1 MRSLQAW
8 FDEYAESHRDPT
20 NVAIHWVCVPLIMFA
35 ALGLAF
41 ALPRPE
47 LLGALGPRLGNWAM
61 VVIVG
66 ALVWYA
72 QLSWRIA
79 LGMALVTALM
89 VAAMHPLARLPW
101 PLWQSCLAIFVVA
114 WIGQFVGHEIEGRK
128 PSFVTDLAFLLV
140 GPAWL
145 LAKLYRRAGIAY

>member
-1 MRSLQAW
+1 MRSLQTW
-8 FDEYAESHRDPT
+8 FDEYAESHRHST

-47 LLGALGPRLGNWAM
+47 LFAAVGPRLGNWAM
-61 VVIVG
+61 LLIVL
-66 ALVWYA
+66 ALGWYA
-72 QLSWRIA
+72 SLSWRIA

-101 PLWQSCLAIFVVA
+101 PFWWTCAAIFVAA
-114 WIGQFVGHEIEGRK
+114 WLGQFVGHRIEGRK
-128 PSFVTDLAFLLV
+128 PSFLKDLACLLV

-145 LAKLYRRAGIAY
+145 LAKLSRRAGIAY

>member
-1 MRSLQAW
+1 MRSLQTW

-35 ALGLAF
+35 TLGLAF

-47 LLGALGPRLGNWAM
+47 VFATVGPRLGNWAM
-61 VVIVG
+61 VLIVF
-66 ALVWYA
+66 ALAWYA
-72 QLSWRIA
+72 VLSWRIA

-101 PLWQSCLAIFVVA
+101 PFWWSCAAIFAAA
-114 WIGQFVGHEIEGRK
+114 WLGQFYGHRIEGRK
-128 PSFVTDLAFLLV
+128 PSFLKDLAFLLV

-145 LAKLYRRAGIAY
+145 LAKLYRRLGIGY

>member
-1 MRSLQAW
+1 MRSLQTW
-8 FDEYAESHRDPT
+8 FDEYAESHRHST

-35 ALGLAF
+35 TLGLAF

-47 LLGALGPRLGNWAM
+47 LFAAVGPRLGNWAM
-61 VVIVG
+61 LLIVL
-66 ALVWYA
+66 ALGWYA
-72 QLSWRIA
+72 RQSWRLA

-101 PLWQSCLAIFVVA
+101 PFWWTCLAIFVAA
-114 WIGQFVGHEIEGRK
+114 WLGQFVGHRIEGRK
-128 PSFVTDLAFLLV
+128 PSFLKDLAFLLV

-145 LAKLYRRAGIAY
+145 LAKLYRRVGIAY

>member
-20 NVAIHWVCVPLIMFA
+20 NVAIHWVCVPAIMFA
-35 ALGLAF
+35 TLGLAF

-47 LLGALGPRLGNWAM
+47 LFDLVGPRFGNWAM
-61 VVIVG
+61 VLIAF
-66 ALVWYA
+66 ALAWYA
-72 QLSWRIA
+72 LLSWRIA

-101 PLWQSCLAIFVVA
+101 PLWWTCAAIFAAA
-114 WIGQFVGHEIEGRK
+114 WIGQFVGHRIEGRK
-128 PSFVTDLAFLLV
+128 PSFLKDLAFLLV

-145 LAKLYRRAGIAY
+145 LAKLYRRVGLVY

>member
-1 MRSLQAW
+1 MRSLQTW

-20 NVAIHWVCVPLIMFA
+20 NVAIHWVCVPAIMFA
-35 ALGLAF
+35 TLGLAF

-47 LLGALGPRLGNWAM
+47 LFEAGGPRFGNWAM

-72 QLSWRIA
+72 LLSWRIA

-89 VAAMHPLARLPW
+89 VAAMHPLAKLPW
-101 PLWQSCLAIFVVA
+101 PFWWTCATIFTAA
-114 WIGQFVGHEIEGRK
+114 WVGQFVGHKIEGRK
-128 PSFVTDLAFLLV
+128 PSFLKDLAFLLV

-145 LAKLYRRAGIAY
+145 LAKLYRRIGINY